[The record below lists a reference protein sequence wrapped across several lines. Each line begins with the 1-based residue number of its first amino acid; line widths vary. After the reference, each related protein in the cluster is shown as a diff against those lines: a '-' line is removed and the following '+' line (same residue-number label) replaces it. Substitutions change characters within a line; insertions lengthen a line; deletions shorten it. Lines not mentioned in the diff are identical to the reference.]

1 MKQKQKQRKGF
12 YVSFNS
18 EELDRLALA
27 SHTEL
32 ALYFILKRLASFEDG
47 WVGMFH
53 RQALTYEELAKRISR
68 VSSQGKPADVYDRS
82 EAFRLVER
90 LKNRG
95 LISQIQQ
102 LGGRLVMLLPLSPLV
117 EEPQNQGKKVA
128 TPEPAPGQV
137 PAEKL
142 QQAESVT
149 LKPENAEAFWDVD
162 FDEVPVFKK
171 PSVSV
176 MTVLEDSSLS
186 IPPISNDRCPEGD
199 TVDDRDA
206 KRPVTSS
213 RLVEKHGFD
222 EDQGE
227 DGSADEAEGKKDDA
241 LTVGIIIKCLRAA
254 KVFSWVETDRSK
266 ALYERWVKFGVS
278 KEEFADALQAVMEDP
293 KAEGK
298 PDEINAIIQKH
309 RNGGGGAGRKRSGL
323 VL

>member
-1 MKQKQKQRKGF
+1 MRQKQKQRKGF

-32 ALYFILKRLASFEDG
+32 ALYFVLKRLASFDDG

-53 RQALTYEELAKRISR
+53 RQALTYEELANKISR

-95 LISQIQQ
+95 LVSQVQQ

-117 EEPQNQGKKVA
+117 EEPKNQGKKDA
-128 TPEPAPGQV
+128 TPEPALGQV

-199 TVDDRDA
+199 TDDDRDA

-213 RLVEKHGFD
+213 RLVEKPEFD

-227 DGSADEAEGKKDDA
+227 DGSADEAEDEKDEA
-241 LTVGIIIKCLRAA
+241 LTVGLIIKFLRAA
-254 KVFSWVETDRSK
+254 KGISWIETDRSK
-266 ALYERWVKFGVS
+266 ALYERWVKFGVC
-278 KEEFADALQAVMEDP
+278 KEEFGDALYQLVNDP
-293 KAEGK
+293 KAEGT
-298 PDEINAIIQKH
+298 PDELNAIIQNNRK
-309 RNGGGGAGRKRSGL
+309 GGGSDGRKRSGV